1 MERKKLSGGQFG
13 ILTFV
18 MMMAPIVHAVPARSI
33 DARRASWLLPLLAV
47 LPLVC
52 LMFFLFRCL
61 SRMPADSGL
70 GDVYHLAFGSRWGK
84 ICCGLSALWTVT
96 VMVADLRF
104 YAERYVSAVYPEAG
118 KLVFYLAMAAL
129 ELWIVREDLSALFRA
144 GKIFFWVVTLT
155 LAAVLLLAIG
165 KIRLYNLWPVTDT
178 GWREMGLGALRLST
192 AVSAVVPAGFLL
204 GKVQWKTRKSGA
216 VWWVAA
222 LTGVAMGIAVSILGV
237 FGPELSQRLQVPF
250 FTLAKEVSVTGAM
263 ERLESIISAM
273 WMMTDT
279 ALMGVLTF
287 SAEQTL
293 RQVAGEAKR
302 PERVRT
308 ILILIMVAV
317 CCVLPKSS
325 FDMDEGYQTIGMPLN
340 MIVGYLIP
348 GAALIVAKVRKRW

>member
-1 MERKKLSGGQFG
+1 MEQKKLSGGQFG

-18 MMMAPIVHAVPARSI
+18 MMMAPIVHAVPTRII
-33 DARRASWLLPLLAV
+33 DARRASWLLPLAAV
-47 LPLVC
+47 LPLSI

-84 ICCGLSALWTVT
+84 VCCGLSAMWM
-96 VMVADLRF
+96 VMIMVVDLRF

-118 KLVFYLAMAAL
+118 KLVFYLAMAVL
-129 ELWIVREDLSALFRA
+129 QLWIVREDLNCLLRA
-144 GKIFFWVVTLT
+144 GKVFFWVVTLT

-178 GWREMGLGALRLST
+178 SWREVGLGTIRLST
-192 AVSAVVPAGFLL
+192 AISMAVPAGFLL

-216 VWWVAA
+216 VWWVIA
-222 LTGVAMGIAVSILGV
+222 LTGATMGIAVSILGV

-279 ALMGVLTF
+279 ALMGVLAF
-287 SAEQTL
+287 SAEQAL
-293 RQVAGEAKR
+293 RQVAGETKR
-302 PERVRT
+302 PEWVRR
-308 ILILIMVAV
+308 ILILVLVAA
-317 CCVLPKSS
+317 CCALPKSA
-325 FDMDEGYQTIGMPLN
+325 FDMDAGYQAIGMPLN
-340 MIVGYLIP
+340 IIIGYLIP